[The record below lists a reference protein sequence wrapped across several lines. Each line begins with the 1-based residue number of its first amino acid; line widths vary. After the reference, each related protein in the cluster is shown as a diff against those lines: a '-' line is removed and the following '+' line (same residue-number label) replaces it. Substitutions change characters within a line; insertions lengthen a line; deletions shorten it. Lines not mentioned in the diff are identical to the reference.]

1 MTFVGKRSKS
11 FKIRWFWHVLTL
23 MNRLRSGMKWRRK
36 TAWPLGGA
44 PWRCSKQL
52 RGCQTWQTS
61 SGRQCR
67 QCRQVR
73 KLWKTRAKSQVFS
86 RALDKTALQANLNGF
101 RRFLFL
107 ISFSFF
113 FQIHRNHDVMASS
126 QALELNY
133 IALPKRQSFAKAH
146 QRVQWKQE
154 AGSSH

>member
-61 SGRQCR
+61 SGR